1 MYQRCIHYYETD
13 KMGIVHHSNYI
24 RYFEEARL
32 DWMETRELS
41 YQKIEEMGL
50 IIPVMFVECQYKLP
64 LHFHDAVEID
74 VELIKYDGIKMEFSY
89 SIYRKDTGELC
100 TTGRTG
106 HCFLNSDMKPVNMK
120 RKYPELYQ
128 MLKAA
133 VRKAE

>member
-50 IIPVMFVECQYKLP
+50 MIPVMFVECQYKLP

>member
-100 TTGRTG
+100 TTGGTG